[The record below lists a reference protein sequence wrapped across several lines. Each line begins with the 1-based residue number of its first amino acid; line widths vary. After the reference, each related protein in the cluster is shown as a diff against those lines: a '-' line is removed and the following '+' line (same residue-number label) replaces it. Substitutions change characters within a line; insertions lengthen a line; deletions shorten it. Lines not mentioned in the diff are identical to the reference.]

1 MILIVS
7 ADPVPILLL
16 PEKQGNFHLNSLD
29 DSAIKG
35 FFFAGAFLSSEAI
48 NIFKYFWKNSIYNQY
63 FRSKMM

>member
-35 FFFAGAFLSSEAI
+35 IFFLLVLFCRLKQQTFLSISGKIPFTTNISEV
-48 NIFKYFWKNSIYNQY
+48 
-63 FRSKMM
+63 R